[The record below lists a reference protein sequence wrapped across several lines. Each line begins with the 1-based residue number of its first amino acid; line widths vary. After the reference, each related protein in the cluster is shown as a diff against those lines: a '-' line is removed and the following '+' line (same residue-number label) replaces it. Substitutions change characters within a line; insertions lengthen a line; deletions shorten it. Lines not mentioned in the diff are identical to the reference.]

1 MSAYVVTAQVKGDF
15 KQLKEQLKQVSKTS
29 KITVD
34 SKGVVKASQ
43 ETNQLVDAQGR
54 LYTQTVKLD
63 KKTGQLNETLTAQAK
78 RADGLASSFKAT
90 LKSAVLF
97 TAAYGALNAVV
108 SNTAE
113 AISSVDKALTEF
125 RKVSELSGGSLDSY
139 SKKLGNMG
147 REVARTR
154 AEMIEASTEFVKSG
168 YSEADSAELAR
179 VASLYQNIADEELD
193 AGEAANFIIS
203 QMKAFNLTAQDSEH
217 IINAVN
223 EVSNNTA
230 VSSADI
236 ATNIGKASA
245 ALAVGNNTYEESLAL
260 MTGIVEV
267 TRNGAKAA
275 RGK

>member
-108 SNTAE
+108 SNTVE

-179 VASLYQNIADEELD
+179 AASLYQNIADEEID

-223 EVSNNTA
+223 EV
-230 VSSADI
+230 
-236 ATNIGKASA
+236 
-245 ALAVGNNTYEESLAL
+245 
-260 MTGIVEV
+260 
-267 TRNGAKAA
+267 
-275 RGK
+275 

>member
-108 SNTAE
+108 SNTVE
-113 AISSVDKALTEF
+113 AISGVGKALTEF

-154 AEMIEASTEFVKSG
+154 YFC
-168 YSEADSAELAR
+168 SEGIQQYILR
-179 VASLYQNIADEELD
+179 
-193 AGEAANFIIS
+193 
-203 QMKAFNLTAQDSEH
+203 
-217 IINAVN
+217 
-223 EVSNNTA
+223 
-230 VSSADI
+230 
-236 ATNIGKASA
+236 
-245 ALAVGNNTYEESLAL
+245 
-260 MTGIVEV
+260 TG
-267 TRNGAKAA
+267 
-275 RGK
+275 